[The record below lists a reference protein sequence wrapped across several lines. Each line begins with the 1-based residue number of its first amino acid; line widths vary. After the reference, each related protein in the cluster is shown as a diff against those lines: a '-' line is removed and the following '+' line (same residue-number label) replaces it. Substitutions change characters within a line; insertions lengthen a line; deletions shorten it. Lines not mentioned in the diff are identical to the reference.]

1 MDKLSELL
9 TKSDSEYLQQ
19 IVDEDY
25 NLNFEVE
32 NCILDLDQF
41 CESIVPLKHD
51 EKEKET
57 YQEQMQKMM
66 MTQIEQQ
73 HQMMVQMQTDRKN
86 TSAVKLPKL
95 DLDMFYGNKINW
107 WEFWDSFE
115 SIVHRN
121 TKLSN
126 IEKFNYL
133 LSKLGGEAKRALA
146 GLARTNDNYSIA
158 VGILRERYGN
168 KQEII
173 DLHYKEMLNVHSPT
187 TKVES
192 LRFFLDKVEKTLRS
206 LEMLKENVNQHVF
219 VSMIRTK
226 LPEDVLRQLEIIK
239 GAKNEWTVDSL
250 RDHLRDYIT
259 ACEKS
264 DKGKS
269 DRVHGGQFNS
279 VNRGIKK
286 DGALPTNT
294 WNKDFH
300 NQHHFQKF
308 RSSADTFVANETVHN
323 KPVCRY
329 CAENHWSDMCT
340 RFATLEE
347 RKNRIR
353 GSCYRCLKDGHG
365 IRECK
370 SNKKCVSK

>member
-1 MDKLSELL
+1 MPTVASLKGVRTKYRKVVITELQKANDLLKSEVSAVSEIEFLKDVQKCKSLLKSYSEKLMSQMDKLSERL

-19 IVDEDY
+19 IVDEDC

-32 NCILDLDQF
+32 NCIIDLDQF
-41 CESIVPLKHD
+41 CESTVPLKHD

-133 LSKLGGEAKRALA
+133 LSKLSGEAKRALA

-173 DLHYKEMLNVHSPT
+173 DLHYKEMVNVHSPT

-192 LRFFLDKVEKTLRS
+192 LRFFLD
-206 LEMLKENVNQHVF
+206 
-219 VSMIRTK
+219 
-226 LPEDVLRQLEIIK
+226 
-239 GAKNEWTVDSL
+239 
-250 RDHLRDYIT
+250 
-259 ACEKS
+259 
-264 DKGKS
+264 
-269 DRVHGGQFNS
+269 
-279 VNRGIKK
+279 
-286 DGALPTNT
+286 
-294 WNKDFH
+294 
-300 NQHHFQKF
+300 
-308 RSSADTFVANETVHN
+308 
-323 KPVCRY
+323 
-329 CAENHWSDMCT
+329 
-340 RFATLEE
+340 
-347 RKNRIR
+347 
-353 GSCYRCLKDGHG
+353 
-365 IRECK
+365 
-370 SNKKCVSK
+370 